1 MGKREIMRSSAG
13 DAGQDNELLDYERD
27 HLARVRAGLAECMV
41 LLRKDG
47 SFPLEA
53 PCKLAAF
60 GSGVRH
66 SVKGGTGSGD
76 VNAHVVVDIER
87 GLLDAGFELT
97 SAAWLDAYDER
108 RLEAKAAFR
117 KQLKRE
123 ARAAGDS
130 VITYAMGAVMPE
142 PDYDIPLDYS
152 ADAAIYVLS
161 RISGEGSDRKPV
173 AGDVLLTATE
183 IRDILA
189 LDERYERFVLVLNT
203 GGPVDL
209 GPVKD
214 VGNILVLSQ
223 LGSEMG
229 NALADV
235 LLGRAN
241 PSGKLATTWS
251 AWEDYCPD
259 IEVGGL
265 DDTPYREGVY
275 VGYRY
280 FDTVG
285 KQALF
290 PFGFGLSYTEFE
302 LGEAS
307 VALDGSRAIVS
318 VDVANVGGFA
328 GKEVVQVYV
337 TAPERELGKPWQE
350 LAGFAKTGLLQPGAT
365 ERVEVSFDFAEL
377 ASYHEEARAYVL
389 EAGDYVVRLGTCS
402 ADAQAIAVA
411 VLPRG
416 VLTRTVRSIVAPA
429 EIEEVVYERAV
440 RDDSYAGLPRLML
453 DHGSFPSTGVVY
465 CVEPV
470 VGDGAGPVVGRA
482 VDPMV
487 DCAGYLAADSV
498 DNPAVDSVV
507 ASLSDEELA
516 YAGVGHF
523 SGMGGLLAVV
533 GNASTLVAGAAG
545 ETTSH
550 LRSVGFEPVVMAD
563 GPAGLRLAREFYRDD
578 KGAHSLGAGS
588 IPEGI
593 LDVLSAPVRAVATR
607 LLGGKKPPRGAEVLH
622 QYCTALPIGTAIAQ
636 SWNLEYARTCGDVVG
651 VEMERFGVHL
661 WLAPALNIHRSV
673 LCGRNFEYFSEDPL
687 VSGKVA
693 AALVNGVQAHP
704 GRGATIKH
712 FAANN
717 QETNRYFNNSRVSER
732 ALREIY
738 LKGFQ
743 ICIRE
748 SRPAAVMT
756 SYNLVN
762 GVHTSE
768 SRGLTEDYLRA
779 ECGFDGV
786 VMTDWVLPLKN
797 RGERWPIARAGR
809 VATAGGDLFMPG
821 SKHDFKDILAALSS
835 GELDRHQLEVNATR
849 VLRMSRKLLEGPR
862 LGFGYLGSDPK

>member
-1 MGKREIMRSSAG
+1 MHGS
-13 DAGQDNELLDYERD
+13 DLLDYERD
-27 HLARVRAGLAECMV
+27 HLARVQAGLAECMV

-53 PCKLAAF
+53 PCKLAAL
-60 GSGVRH
+60 GNGVRH

-87 GLLDAGFELT
+87 GLVDAGFELT
-97 SAAWLDAYDER
+97 STAWLDAYDER

-123 ARAAGDS
+123 AKAAGDS
-130 VITYAMGAVMPE
+130 IITYAMGAIMPE
-142 PDYDIPLDYS
+142 PDYSIPLDYS

-161 RISGEGSDRKPV
+161 RISGEGSDRKPI
-173 AGDVLLTATE
+173 AGDVLLTPTE
-183 IRDILA
+183 IRDIQVLN
-189 LDERYERFVLVLNT
+189 ERYERFMLMLNT

-209 GPVKD
+209 SPVKD

-235 LLGRAN
+235 LLGKAN

-259 IEVGGL
+259 IEVGNL

-285 KQALF
+285 KRVLF

-302 LGEAS
+302 LGEAAVS
-307 VALDGSRAIVS
+307 LDDSCATVS
-318 VDVANVGGFA
+318 VDVTNIGDFA

-337 TAPERELGKPWQE
+337 TAPERELKKPWQE
-350 LAGFAKTGLLQPGAT
+350 LAGFAKTGLLQPGAA
-365 ERVEVSFDFAEL
+365 ERVEVSFDFANL
-377 ASYHEEARAYVL
+377 ASFSEEACAYVL
-389 EAGDYVVRLGTCS
+389 EAGEYVVRLGTCS
-402 ADAQAIAVA
+402 ADAQAAAVV

-416 VLTRTVRSIVAPA
+416 VLVRTVRSVVAPA

-440 RDDSYAGLPRLML
+440 CDDSLVELPRLML
-453 DHGSFPSTGVVY
+453 DPESFLTVDVAY
-465 CVEPV
+465 DVEPE
-470 VGDGAGPVVGRA
+470 
-482 VDPMV
+482 
-487 DCAGYLAADSV
+487 
-498 DNPAVDSVV
+498 VDSVV
-507 ASLSDEELA
+507 AMLSDRELA
-516 YAGVGHF
+516 FANVGRF
-523 SGMGGLLAVV
+523 SGRGGLLAVI

-545 ETTSH
+545 EITSH
-550 LRSVGFEPVVMAD
+550 LRSVGFESVVMAD
-563 GPAGLRLAREFYRDD
+563 GPAGLRLAREFYRDE

-588 IPEGI
+588 IPTGI
-593 LDVLSAPVRAVATR
+593 LDVLSAPVRAVAMA
-607 LLGGKKPPRGAEVLH
+607 LLGGKKPPRGAEVLN
-622 QYCTALPIGTAIAQ
+622 QYCTALPIGMAIAQ
-636 SWNLEYARTCGDVVG
+636 SWDLDYARTCGDIVG
-651 VEMERFGVHL
+651 AEMERFGVHL

-687 VSGKVA
+687 VSGRMA

-717 QETNRYFNNSRVSER
+717 QETNRYFNNSCVSER
-732 ALREIY
+732 TLREIY
-738 LKGFQ
+738 LRGFE

-762 GVHTSE
+762 GTHTSE
-768 SRGLTEDYLRA
+768 SRGLTENYLRA
-779 ECGFDGV
+779 ECGFEGV

-809 VATAGGDLFMPG
+809 VAAAGGDLFMPG
-821 SKHDFKDILAALSS
+821 SKSDFDDILAALAS
-835 GELDRHQLEVNATR
+835 GDLDRHQLEVNATR
-849 VLRMSRKLLEGPR
+849 VLRLSQNQNQTLTR
-862 LGFGYLGSDPK
+862 

>member
-1 MGKREIMRSSAG
+1 MHGI
-13 DAGQDNELLDYERD
+13 DLLDYERD

-60 GSGVRH
+60 GNGVRH

-76 VNAHVVVDIER
+76 VNAHAVVDIER
-87 GLLDAGFELT
+87 GLANAGFELAST
-97 SAAWLDAYDER
+97 TWLDAYDER

-123 ARAAGDS
+123 AKAAGDN
-130 VITYAMGAVMPE
+130 VITYAMGAIMPE
-142 PDYDIPLDYS
+142 PDYSIPLDYS

-161 RISGEGSDRKPV
+161 RISGEGSDRKPI
-173 AGDVLLTATE
+173 AGDVLLTSTE
-183 IRDILA
+183 IRDIQVLN
-189 LDERYERFVLVLNT
+189 ERYERFMLVLNT

-209 GPVKD
+209 SPVKD

-235 LLGRAN
+235 LLGKAN

-251 AWEDYCPD
+251 AWSDYCPD
-259 IEVGGL
+259 IEVGNL

-285 KQALF
+285 KRALF

-302 LGEAS
+302 LGEAA
-307 VALDGSRAIVS
+307 VVLDGSCATVS
-318 VDVANVGGFA
+318 VDVTNVGDFA

-337 TAPERELGKPWQE
+337 TAPERELKKPWQE

-365 ERVEVSFDFAEL
+365 ERVEVSFDFADL
-377 ASYHEEARAYVL
+377 ASFSEDACAYVL
-389 EAGDYVVRLGTCS
+389 EAGEYVVRLGTCS
-402 ADAQAIAVA
+402 ADAQAAAAV

-416 VLTRTVRSIVAPA
+416 ILVRTVRSVVAPA
-429 EIEEVVYERAV
+429 EIEEVVYERAP
-440 RDDSYAGLPRLML
+440 RDDSLAQLPRLML
-453 DHGSFPSTGVVY
+453 DPESFLTVDVAY
-465 CVEPV
+465 DVEPEV
-470 VGDGAGPVVGRA
+470 DSTVAMLSDRELAFANVGR
-482 VDPMV
+482 
-487 DCAGYLAADSV
+487 
-498 DNPAVDSVV
+498 
-507 ASLSDEELA
+507 
-516 YAGVGHF
+516 F
-523 SGMGGLLAVV
+523 SGRGGLLAVI

-545 ETTSH
+545 EITSH

-563 GPAGLRLAREFYRDD
+563 GPAGLRLAREFYRDE

-588 IPEGI
+588 IPTGI
-593 LDVLSAPVRAVATR
+593 LDVLSAPVRAVAMA

-636 SWNLEYARTCGDVVG
+636 SWNLDYARTCGDIVG
-651 VEMERFGVHL
+651 AEMERFGVHL

-687 VSGKVA
+687 VSGRMA

-717 QETNRYFNNSRVSER
+717 QETNRYFNNSCVSER
-732 ALREIY
+732 TLREIY
-738 LKGFQ
+738 LRGFE

-762 GVHTSE
+762 GTHTSE
-768 SRGLTEDYLRA
+768 SRGLTENYLRA
-779 ECGFDGV
+779 ECGFEGV

-797 RGERWPIARAGR
+797 RGKRWPIARVGR
-809 VATAGGDLFMPG
+809 VAAAGGDLFMPG
-821 SKHDFKDILAALSS
+821 SKSDFDDILAALAS
-835 GELDRHQLEVNATR
+835 GDLDRHQLEVNATR
-849 VLRMSRKLLEGPR
+849 VLRLSQNRNQTLTW
-862 LGFGYLGSDPK
+862 

>member
-1 MGKREIMRSSAG
+1 MHGS
-13 DAGQDNELLDYERD
+13 DLLDYERD

-60 GSGVRH
+60 GNGVRH

-76 VNAHVVVDIER
+76 VNAHAVVDIER
-87 GLLDAGFELT
+87 GLVDAGFELT
-97 SAAWLDAYDER
+97 STTWLDAYDER
-108 RLEAKAAFR
+108 RLEAKVAFR

-123 ARAAGDS
+123 AKAAGDN

-142 PDYDIPLDYS
+142 PDYSIPLDYS

-161 RISGEGSDRKPV
+161 RISGEGSDRKPI
-173 AGDVLLTATE
+173 AGDVLLTSTE
-183 IRDILA
+183 IRDIQVLN
-189 LDERYERFVLVLNT
+189 ERYERFMLVLNT

-209 GPVKD
+209 SPVKD

-235 LLGRAN
+235 LLGKAN

-251 AWEDYCPD
+251 AWSDYCPD
-259 IEVGGL
+259 IEVGNL

-285 KQALF
+285 KRALF

-302 LGEAS
+302 LGEAT
-307 VALDGSRAIVS
+307 VVLDGSCATVS
-318 VDVANVGGFA
+318 VDVTNVGDFA

-337 TAPERELGKPWQE
+337 TAPERELKKPWQE
-350 LAGFAKTGLLQPGAT
+350 LAGFAKTDLLQPGAT
-365 ERVEVSFDFAEL
+365 ERVEVSFDFADM
-377 ASYHEEARAYVL
+377 ASFSEDACAYVL
-389 EAGDYVVRLGTCS
+389 EAGEYVVRMGTCS
-402 ADAQAIAVA
+402 ADARPAAAV

-416 VLTRTVRSIVAPA
+416 ILVRTVRSVVAPA
-429 EIEEVVYERAV
+429 EIEEVVYKRAV
-440 RDDSYAGLPRLML
+440 CDDSLVELPRLML
-453 DHGSFPSTGVVY
+453 DPESFLTVDVAY
-465 CVEPV
+465 DVEPEV
-470 VGDGAGPVVGRA
+470 NSAVAMLSDRELAFANVGR
-482 VDPMV
+482 
-487 DCAGYLAADSV
+487 
-498 DNPAVDSVV
+498 
-507 ASLSDEELA
+507 
-516 YAGVGHF
+516 F
-523 SGMGGLLAVV
+523 SGRGGLLAVI

-545 ETTSH
+545 EITSH

-588 IPEGI
+588 IPTGI
-593 LDVLSAPVRAVATR
+593 LDVLSAPVRAVAMA

-636 SWNLEYARTCGDVVG
+636 SWNLDYARTCGDIVG
-651 VEMERFGVHL
+651 AEMERFGVHL

-687 VSGKVA
+687 VSGRMA

-717 QETNRYFNNSRVSER
+717 QETNRYFNNSCVSER

-738 LKGFQ
+738 LRGFE

-762 GVHTSE
+762 GTHTSE

-797 RGERWPIARAGR
+797 RGERWPIARADR
-809 VATAGGDLFMPG
+809 VAAAGGDLFMPG
-821 SKHDFKDILAALSS
+821 SKSDFDDILAALAS
-835 GELDRHQLEVNATR
+835 GDLDRHQLEVNATR
-849 VLRMSRKLLEGPR
+849 VLRLSQNQNQTLTW
-862 LGFGYLGSDPK
+862 

>member
-1 MGKREIMRSSAG
+1 MSERETTRL
-13 DAGQDNELLDYERD
+13 DDELLDYERE
-27 HLARVRAGLAECMV
+27 HLARIRAGLAECMV
-41 LLRKDG
+41 LLRKNG
-47 SFPLEA
+47 GFPLEA
-53 PCKLAAF
+53 PCRLAAF
-60 GSGVRH
+60 GGGVRH
-66 SVKGGTGSGD
+66 GVKGGTGSGE
-76 VNAHVVVDIER
+76 VNAHVVVGIER

-97 SAAWLDAYDER
+97 SATWLDAYDKCR
-108 RLEAKAAFR
+108 IAAKTAFR

-123 ARAAGDS
+123 AKAARDN
-130 VITYAMGAVMPE
+130 VISYAMGAVMPE

-161 RISGEGSDRKPV
+161 RISGEGSDRRPV

-189 LDERYERFVLVLNT
+189 LNEHYDRFMLVLNT

-251 AWEDYCPD
+251 AWGDYCPD
-259 IEVGGL
+259 IDMGGL

-285 KQALF
+285 KRALF
-290 PFGFGLSYTEFE
+290 PFGFGMSYTEFE

-307 VALDGSRAIVS
+307 VEPDGSHAIVS
-318 VDVANVGGFA
+318 VDVENAGGFA

-337 TAPERELGKPWQE
+337 TAPERELVKPWQE

-365 ERVEVSFDFAEL
+365 ERVEVPFDFAEL

-389 EAGDYVVRLGTCS
+389 EAGEYVVRIGTSS
-402 ADAQAIAVA
+402 ADARAIAVA

-416 VLTRTVRSIVAPA
+416 VLVRTVRSIVAPA

-440 RDDSYAGLPRLML
+440 RDDSYEGLPRLML
-453 DHGSFPSTGVVY
+453 DPGSFPTVDVAY
-465 CVEPV
+465 DAEPV
-470 VGDGAGPVVGRA
+470 IGDGAGP
-482 VDPMV
+482 
-487 DCAGYLAADSV
+487 AADSV
-498 DNPAVDSVV
+498 GNPAVDPAV

-545 ETTSH
+545 ETTSR
-550 LRSVGFEPVVMAD
+550 LRSAGFDPIVMAD
-563 GPAGLRLAREFYRDD
+563 GPAGLRLAREFYRDG
-578 KGAHSLGAGS
+578 KGAHSLNADS

-593 LDVLSAPVRAVATR
+593 LDVLSAPVRAVATA
-607 LLGGKKPPRGAEVLH
+607 LLGGKKPPRGAEVLN

-636 SWNLEYARTCGDVVG
+636 SWNPEYARTCGDVVG
-651 VEMERFGVHL
+651 TEMERYDVHL

-687 VSGKVA
+687 VSGKMA
-693 AALVNGVQAHP
+693 AALVSGVQAHP

-717 QETNRYFNNSRVSER
+717 QETNRYFNNSCVSER

-738 LKGFQ
+738 LKGFH
-743 ICIRE
+743 ICICE

-762 GVHTSE
+762 GTHTSE
-768 SRGLTEDYLRA
+768 SRGLIEDYLRV

-809 VATAGGDLFMPG
+809 VAAAGGDLFMPG
-821 SKHDFKDILAALSS
+821 SKGDFKDILAALSS
-835 GELDRHQLEVNATR
+835 GQLDRRQLEVNATR
-849 VLRMSRKLLEGPR
+849 VLRMSQNLNQTLTDQTLTR
-862 LGFGYLGSDPK
+862 

>member
-1 MGKREIMRSSAG
+1 MHGS
-13 DAGQDNELLDYERD
+13 DLLDYERD
-27 HLARVRAGLAECMV
+27 HLARVQAGLAECMV

-53 PCKLAAF
+53 PCKLAAL
-60 GSGVRH
+60 GNGVRH

-87 GLLDAGFELT
+87 GLVDAGFELT
-97 SAAWLDAYDER
+97 STAWLDAYDER

-123 ARAAGDS
+123 AKAAGDS
-130 VITYAMGAVMPE
+130 IITYAMGAVMPE
-142 PDYDIPLDYS
+142 PDYSIPLDYS

-161 RISGEGSDRKPV
+161 RISGEGSDRKPI
-173 AGDVLLTATE
+173 AGDVLLTPTE
-183 IRDILA
+183 IRDIQVLN
-189 LDERYERFVLVLNT
+189 ERYERFMLMLNT

-209 GPVKD
+209 SPVKD

-235 LLGRAN
+235 LLGKAN

-259 IEVGGL
+259 IEVGNL

-285 KQALF
+285 KRVLF

-302 LGEAS
+302 LGEAAVS
-307 VALDGSRAIVS
+307 LDDSCATVS
-318 VDVANVGGFA
+318 VDVTNIGDFA

-337 TAPERELGKPWQE
+337 TAPERELKKPWQE
-350 LAGFAKTGLLQPGAT
+350 LAGFAKTGLLQPGAA
-365 ERVEVSFDFAEL
+365 ERVEVSFDFANL
-377 ASYHEEARAYVL
+377 ASFSEEACAYVL
-389 EAGDYVVRLGTCS
+389 EAGEYVVRLGTCS
-402 ADAQAIAVA
+402 ADAQAAAVV

-416 VLTRTVRSIVAPA
+416 VLVRTVRSVVAPA

-440 RDDSYAGLPRLML
+440 CDDSLVELPRLML
-453 DHGSFPSTGVVY
+453 DPESFLTVDVAY
-465 CVEPV
+465 DVEPE
-470 VGDGAGPVVGRA
+470 
-482 VDPMV
+482 
-487 DCAGYLAADSV
+487 
-498 DNPAVDSVV
+498 VDSVV
-507 ASLSDEELA
+507 AMLSDRELA
-516 YAGVGHF
+516 FANVGRF
-523 SGMGGLLAVV
+523 SGRGGLLAVI

-545 ETTSH
+545 EITSH
-550 LRSVGFEPVVMAD
+550 LRSVGFESVVMAD
-563 GPAGLRLAREFYRDD
+563 GPAGLRLAREFYRDE

-588 IPEGI
+588 IPTGI
-593 LDVLSAPVRAVATR
+593 LDVLSAPVRAVAMA
-607 LLGGKKPPRGAEVLH
+607 LLGGKKPPRGAEVLN
-622 QYCTALPIGTAIAQ
+622 QYCTALPIGMAIAQ
-636 SWNLEYARTCGDVVG
+636 SWDLDYARTCGDIVG
-651 VEMERFGVHL
+651 AEMERFGVHL

-687 VSGKVA
+687 VSGRMA

-717 QETNRYFNNSRVSER
+717 QETNRYFNNSCVSER
-732 ALREIY
+732 TLREIY
-738 LKGFQ
+738 LRGFE

-762 GVHTSE
+762 GTHTSE
-768 SRGLTEDYLRA
+768 SRGLTENYLRA
-779 ECGFDGV
+779 ECGFEGV

-809 VATAGGDLFMPG
+809 VAAAGGDLFMPG
-821 SKHDFKDILAALSS
+821 SKSDFDDILAALAS
-835 GELDRHQLEVNATR
+835 GDLDRHQLEVNATR
-849 VLRMSRKLLEGPR
+849 VLRLSQNQNQTLTR
-862 LGFGYLGSDPK
+862 

>member
-1 MGKREIMRSSAG
+1 MHGS
-13 DAGQDNELLDYERD
+13 DLLDYERD
-27 HLARVRAGLAECMV
+27 HLARVQAGLAECMV

-47 SFPLEA
+47 LFPLQV

-60 GSGVRH
+60 GNGVRH

-76 VNAHVVVDIER
+76 VNAHAVVDIER
-87 GLLDAGFELT
+87 GLVDAGFELT
-97 SAAWLDAYDER
+97 STTWLDAYDER

-123 ARAAGDS
+123 AKAAGDNI
-130 VITYAMGAVMPE
+130 ITYAMGAIMPE
-142 PDYDIPLDYS
+142 PDYSIPLDYS
-152 ADAAIYVLS
+152 ADGAIYVLS
-161 RISGEGSDRKPV
+161 RISGEGSDRKPI
-173 AGDVLLTATE
+173 AGDVLLTSTE
-183 IRDILA
+183 VRDILA
-189 LDERYERFVLVLNT
+189 LNERYERFMLVLNT

-209 GPVKD
+209 SPVKD

-235 LLGRAN
+235 LLGKAN

-259 IEVGGL
+259 IEVGNL

-285 KQALF
+285 KRALF
-290 PFGFGLSYTEFE
+290 PFGFGLSYTDFE
-302 LGEAS
+302 LGEAA
-307 VALDGSRAIVS
+307 VVLDGSCATVS
-318 VDVANVGGFA
+318 VDVTNVGDFA

-337 TAPERELGKPWQE
+337 TAPERELKKPWQE

-365 ERVEVSFDFAEL
+365 ERVEVSFDFADL
-377 ASYHEEARAYVL
+377 ASFSEEACAYVL
-389 EAGDYVVRLGTCS
+389 EAGEYVVRLGTCS
-402 ADAQAIAVA
+402 ADAQPAAVV

-416 VLTRTVRSIVAPA
+416 VLVRMVRSVVAPA
-429 EIEEVVYERAV
+429 EIEEVVYERAP
-440 RDDSYAGLPRLML
+440 RDNSLVDLPWLML
-453 DHGSFPSTGVVY
+453 DPESFLTVDVAYDVELGVDSAVAMLSDR
-465 CVEPV
+465 EL
-470 VGDGAGPVVGRA
+470 AFANVGR
-482 VDPMV
+482 
-487 DCAGYLAADSV
+487 
-498 DNPAVDSVV
+498 
-507 ASLSDEELA
+507 
-516 YAGVGHF
+516 F
-523 SGMGGLLAVV
+523 SGRGGLLAVI

-545 ETTSH
+545 EITSH

-563 GPAGLRLAREFYRDD
+563 GPAGLRLAREFYRDE

-588 IPEGI
+588 IPTGI
-593 LDVLSAPVRAVATR
+593 LDVLSAPVRAVAMA
-607 LLGGKKPPRGAEVLH
+607 LLGGKKPPRGAEVLN

-636 SWNLEYARTCGDVVG
+636 SWNLDYARTCGDIVG
-651 VEMERFGVHL
+651 AEMERFGVHL

-687 VSGKVA
+687 VSGRMA

-717 QETNRYFNNSRVSER
+717 QETNRYFNNSCVSER

-738 LKGFQ
+738 LRGFE

-748 SRPAAVMT
+748 SRPAAAMT

-762 GVHTSE
+762 GTHTSE

-779 ECGFDGV
+779 ECGFEGV

-797 RGERWPIARAGR
+797 RGKRWPIARAGR
-809 VATAGGDLFMPG
+809 VAAAGGDLFMPG
-821 SKHDFKDILAALSS
+821 SKRDFDDILAALAS

-849 VLRMSRKLLEGPR
+849 VLRLSQNQNQTLTR
-862 LGFGYLGSDPK
+862 

>member
-1 MGKREIMRSSAG
+1 
-13 DAGQDNELLDYERD
+13 
-27 HLARVRAGLAECMV
+27 
-41 LLRKDG
+41 
-47 SFPLEA
+47 
-53 PCKLAAF
+53 
-60 GSGVRH
+60 VRH

-87 GLLDAGFELT
+87 GLVDAGFELT
-97 SAAWLDAYDER
+97 STAWLDAYDER
-108 RLEAKAAFR
+108 RLDAKAAFR

-123 ARAAGDS
+123 AKAAGDS
-130 VITYAMGAVMPE
+130 IITYAMGAIMPE
-142 PDYDIPLDYS
+142 PDYSIPLDYS

-161 RISGEGSDRKPV
+161 RISGEGSDRKPI
-173 AGDVLLTATE
+173 AGDVLLTSTE
-183 IRDILA
+183 IRDIQVLN
-189 LDERYERFVLVLNT
+189 ERYERFMLVLNT

-209 GPVKD
+209 SPVKD
-214 VGNILVLSQ
+214 VANILVLSQ

-235 LLGRAN
+235 LLGKAN

-259 IEVGGL
+259 IEVGNL
-265 DDTPYREGVY
+265 DDTSYRESVY

-285 KQALF
+285 KRALF

-302 LGEAS
+302 LGEAA
-307 VALDGSRAIVS
+307 VVLDGSCATVS
-318 VDVANVGGFA
+318 VDVKNIGDFA

-337 TAPERELGKPWQE
+337 TAPECELKKPWQE
-350 LAGFAKTGLLQPGAT
+350 LAGFAKTNLLQPGAT
-365 ERVEVSFDFAEL
+365 ERVEVSFDFADL
-377 ASYHEEARAYVL
+377 ASFSEEACAYVL
-389 EAGDYVVRLGTCS
+389 EAGEYVVRLGTCS
-402 ADAQAIAVA
+402 ADVQPAAV
-411 VLPRG
+411 VVMPRG
-416 VLTRTVRSIVAPA
+416 ILVRTVQSVVAPA
-429 EIEEVVYERAV
+429 EIDEVVYERAQ
-440 RDDSYAGLPRLML
+440 RDDSLAQLPRLAL
-453 DHGSFPSTGVVY
+453 DPKSFPTEDVTY
-465 CVEPV
+465 DVEPE
-470 VGDGAGPVVGRA
+470 
-482 VDPMV
+482 
-487 DCAGYLAADSV
+487 
-498 DNPAVDSVV
+498 VDSVV
-507 ASLSDEELA
+507 AMLSDRELA
-516 YAGVGHF
+516 FANVGRF
-523 SGMGGLLAVV
+523 SGRGGLLAVI

-563 GPAGLRLAREFYRDD
+563 GPAGLRLAREFYRDE

-588 IPEGI
+588 IPSGI
-593 LDVLSAPVRAVATR
+593 LDVLSAPVRAVAMAF
-607 LLGGKKPPRGAEVLH
+607 LGGKKPPRGTEVLN

-636 SWNLEYARTCGDVVG
+636 SWNLDYAHTCGDIVG
-651 VEMERFGVHL
+651 AEMERFGVHL
-661 WLAPALNIHRSV
+661 WLAPALNIHRSA

-687 VSGKVA
+687 VSGKMA

-717 QETNRYFNNSRVSER
+717 QETNRYFNNSCVSER

-738 LKGFQ
+738 LRGFE

-762 GVHTSE
+762 GTHTSE
-768 SRGLTEDYLRA
+768 SRGLTEDYLRS

-797 RGERWPIARAGR
+797 RGERWPIARADC
-809 VATAGGDLFMPG
+809 VAAAGGDLFMPG
-821 SKHDFKDILAALSS
+821 SKRDFDDILAALAS
-835 GELDRHQLEVNATR
+835 GELDRNQLEANATR
-849 VLRMSRKLLEGPR
+849 VLRLSQNQNQTLTR
-862 LGFGYLGSDPK
+862 

>member
-1 MGKREIMRSSAG
+1 MSGRGWNMHNS
-13 DAGQDNELLDYERD
+13 DLFDYERD

-41 LLRKDG
+41 LLCKDG

-60 GSGVRH
+60 GNGVRH
-66 SVKGGTGSGD
+66 SVKGGSGSGD
-76 VNAHVVVDIER
+76 VNAHVEIGIER
-87 GLLDAGFELT
+87 GLADAGFELT
-97 SAAWLDAYDER
+97 STVWLDTYDKCR
-108 RLEAKAAFR
+108 SEAETAFR
-117 KQLKRE
+117 RQLKRE
-123 ARAAGDS
+123 AIVAGENI
-130 VITYAMGAVMPE
+130 ITYAMGVVMPE
-142 PDYDIPLDYS
+142 PDYSIPLDSS

-161 RISGEGSDRKPV
+161 RISGEGSDRRPI
-173 AGDVLLTATE
+173 AGDVLLTSTE
-183 IRDILA
+183 VRDILA
-189 LDERYERFVLVLNT
+189 LNERYERFMLVLNT

-209 GPVKD
+209 SPVKD

-235 LLGRAN
+235 LLGNAN
-241 PSGKLATTWS
+241 PSGKLAATWS

-259 IEVGGL
+259 IAMGNL

-285 KQALF
+285 KRALF

-302 LGEAS
+302 LGEAA
-307 VALDGSRAIVS
+307 VALDGSRATVS
-318 VDVANVGGFA
+318 VDVTNVGDFA

-337 TAPERELGKPWQE
+337 TAPERELKKPWQE
-350 LAGFAKTGLLQPGAT
+350 LAGFAKTGLLQQGAT
-365 ERVEVSFDFAEL
+365 ERVEASFDFADL
-377 ASYHEEARAYVL
+377 ASFSEEACAYVL
-389 EAGDYVVRLGTCS
+389 EAGEYVVRLGTCS
-402 ADAQAIAVA
+402 ADAQPAAVA

-416 VLTRTVRSIVAPA
+416 ILVRTVRSAVAPA
-429 EIEEVVYERAV
+429 EIEKVVYERAP
-440 RDDSYAGLPRLML
+440 RNDALDELPRLTL
-453 DHGSFPSTGVVY
+453 DPKSFPSVDVVY
-465 CVEPV
+465 DAE
-470 VGDGAGPVVGRA
+470 
-482 VDPMV
+482 
-487 DCAGYLAADSV
+487 SE
-498 DNPAVDSVV
+498 VDSVV
-507 ASLSDEELA
+507 ATLSDRELA
-516 YAGVGHF
+516 FANVGRF
-523 SGMGGLLAVV
+523 SEKGGLLAVI

-550 LRSVGFEPVVMAD
+550 LQSAGFEPVVMAD
-563 GPAGLRLAREFYRDD
+563 GPAGLRLAREFYRDE
-578 KGAHSLGAGS
+578 KGAHSLSEGP
-588 IPEGI
+588 IPSGV
-593 LDVLSAPVRAVATR
+593 LATLSAPARAIVMA
-607 LLGGKKPPRGAEVLH
+607 LLGGKKPPRGAEVLN
-622 QYCTALPIGTAIAQ
+622 QYCTALPIATAIAQ
-636 SWNLEYARTCGDVVG
+636 SWNLEYARTCGDIVG
-651 VEMERFGVHL
+651 AEMERFGVHL

-687 VSGKVA
+687 VSGKMA

-717 QETNRYFNNSRVSER
+717 QEMNRYYNNSQVSER

-738 LKGFQ
+738 LRGFE

-762 GVHTSE
+762 GTHTSE

-779 ECGFDGV
+779 ECGFEGV
-786 VMTDWVLPLKN
+786 VMTDWIHPLKN
-797 RGERWPIARAGR
+797 RGKRWPIARANR
-809 VATAGGDLFMPG
+809 VAAAGGDLFMPG
-821 SKHDFKDILAALSS
+821 SKRDFEDILAALAS

-849 VLRMSRKLLEGPR
+849 VLRLCQNQNQTLTR
-862 LGFGYLGSDPK
+862 

>member
-1 MGKREIMRSSAG
+1 MHGS
-13 DAGQDNELLDYERD
+13 DLLDYERD
-27 HLARVRAGLAECMV
+27 HLARVQAGLAECMV

-53 PCKLAAF
+53 PCKLAAL
-60 GSGVRH
+60 GNGVRH

-87 GLLDAGFELT
+87 GLVDAGFELT
-97 SAAWLDAYDER
+97 STAWLDAYDER

-123 ARAAGDS
+123 AKAAGDNI
-130 VITYAMGAVMPE
+130 ITYAMGAIMPE
-142 PDYDIPLDYS
+142 PDYSIPLDYS

-161 RISGEGSDRKPV
+161 RISGEGSDRKPI
-173 AGDVLLTATE
+173 AGDVLLTPTE
-183 IRDILA
+183 IRDIQVLN
-189 LDERYERFVLVLNT
+189 ERYERFMLMLNT

-209 GPVKD
+209 SPVKD

-235 LLGRAN
+235 LLGKAN

-259 IEVGGL
+259 IEVGNL

-285 KQALF
+285 KRVLF

-302 LGEAS
+302 LGEAAVS
-307 VALDGSRAIVS
+307 LDDSCATVS
-318 VDVANVGGFA
+318 VDVTNIGDFA

-337 TAPERELGKPWQE
+337 TAPERELKKPWQE
-350 LAGFAKTGLLQPGAT
+350 LAGFAKTGLLQPGAA
-365 ERVEVSFDFAEL
+365 ERVEVSFDFANL
-377 ASYHEEARAYVL
+377 ASFSEEACAYVL
-389 EAGDYVVRLGTCS
+389 EAGEYVVRLGTCS
-402 ADAQAIAVA
+402 ADAQAAAVV

-416 VLTRTVRSIVAPA
+416 VLVRTVRSVVAPA

-440 RDDSYAGLPRLML
+440 CDDSLVELPRLML
-453 DHGSFPSTGVVY
+453 DPESFLTVDVAY
-465 CVEPV
+465 DVEPE
-470 VGDGAGPVVGRA
+470 
-482 VDPMV
+482 
-487 DCAGYLAADSV
+487 
-498 DNPAVDSVV
+498 VDSVV
-507 ASLSDEELA
+507 AMLSDRELA
-516 YAGVGHF
+516 FANVGRF
-523 SGMGGLLAVV
+523 SGRGGLLAVI

-545 ETTSH
+545 EITSH
-550 LRSVGFEPVVMAD
+550 LRSVGFESVVMAD
-563 GPAGLRLAREFYRDD
+563 GPAGLRLAREFYRDE

-588 IPEGI
+588 IPTGI
-593 LDVLSAPVRAVATR
+593 LDVLSAPVRAVAMA
-607 LLGGKKPPRGAEVLH
+607 LLGGKKPPRGAEVLN
-622 QYCTALPIGTAIAQ
+622 QYCTALPIGMAIAQ
-636 SWNLEYARTCGDVVG
+636 SWDLDYARTCGDIVG
-651 VEMERFGVHL
+651 AEMERFGVHL

-687 VSGKVA
+687 VSGRMA

-717 QETNRYFNNSRVSER
+717 QETNRYFNNSCVSER
-732 ALREIY
+732 TLREIY
-738 LKGFQ
+738 LRGFE

-762 GVHTSE
+762 GTHTSE
-768 SRGLTEDYLRA
+768 SRGLTENYLRA
-779 ECGFDGV
+779 ECGFEGV

-809 VATAGGDLFMPG
+809 VAAAGGDLFMPG
-821 SKHDFKDILAALSS
+821 SKSDFDDILAALAS
-835 GELDRHQLEVNATR
+835 GDLDRHQLEVNATR
-849 VLRMSRKLLEGPR
+849 VLRLSQNQNQTLTR
-862 LGFGYLGSDPK
+862 

>member
-1 MGKREIMRSSAG
+1 MNGS
-13 DAGQDNELLDYERD
+13 DLLDYERD

-53 PCKLAAF
+53 PYKLAAF
-60 GSGVRH
+60 GNGVRH

-87 GLLDAGFELT
+87 GLVDAGFELT
-97 SAAWLDAYDER
+97 STAWLDAYDER

-123 ARAAGDS
+123 AKAAGDNI
-130 VITYAMGAVMPE
+130 ITYAMGAIMPE
-142 PDYDIPLDYS
+142 PDYSIPLDYS

-161 RISGEGSDRKPV
+161 RISGEGSDRKPI
-173 AGDVLLTATE
+173 AGDVLFTSTE
-183 IRDILA
+183 IRDIQVLN
-189 LDERYERFVLVLNT
+189 ERYERFMLVLNT

-209 GPVKD
+209 SPVKD
-214 VGNILVLSQ
+214 VGNILVLPQ

-235 LLGRAN
+235 LLGKAN

-251 AWEDYCPD
+251 AWSDYCPD
-259 IEVGGL
+259 IEVGNL

-285 KQALF
+285 KRALF

-302 LGEAS
+302 LGE
-307 VALDGSRAIVS
+307 VAVVLDGSCATVS
-318 VDVANVGGFA
+318 VDVANVGDFA

-337 TAPERELGKPWQE
+337 TAPEHELKKPWQE
-350 LAGFAKTGLLQPGAT
+350 LAGFAKTGLIQPGAT
-365 ERVEVSFDFAEL
+365 ERVEVSFDFADL
-377 ASYHEEARAYVL
+377 ASYSEEACAYVL
-389 EAGDYVVRLGTCS
+389 EAGEYVVRMGTCS
-402 ADAQAIAVA
+402 ADARPAAAV

-416 VLTRTVRSIVAPA
+416 VLVRTVRSVVAPS
-429 EIEEVVYERAV
+429 EIEEVVYERAP
-440 RDDSYAGLPRLML
+440 RDDSLVDFPWLML
-453 DHGSFPSTGVVY
+453 DPESFLTVDVAY
-465 CVEPV
+465 DVEPE
-470 VGDGAGPVVGRA
+470 
-482 VDPMV
+482 
-487 DCAGYLAADSV
+487 
-498 DNPAVDSVV
+498 VDSVV
-507 ASLSDEELA
+507 AMLSDRELA
-516 YAGVGHF
+516 FANVGRF
-523 SGMGGLLAVV
+523 PGRGGLLAVI

-545 ETTSH
+545 EITSH

-588 IPEGI
+588 IPTGI
-593 LDVLSAPVRAVATR
+593 LDVLSAPVRAVAMA

-636 SWNLEYARTCGDVVG
+636 SWNLDYARTCGDIIG
-651 VEMERFGVHL
+651 AEMERFGVHL

-687 VSGKVA
+687 VSGRMA

-704 GRGATIKH
+704 GRGAMIKH

-717 QETNRYFNNSRVSER
+717 QETNRYFNNSCVSER

-738 LKGFQ
+738 LRGFE

-762 GVHTSE
+762 GTHTSE

-779 ECGFDGV
+779 ECGFEGV

-797 RGERWPIARAGR
+797 RGERWPIAQAGR
-809 VATAGGDLFMPG
+809 VAAASGDLFMPG
-821 SKHDFKDILAALSS
+821 SKRDFDDILAALAS
-835 GELDRHQLEVNATR
+835 GDLDRHQLEVNATR
-849 VLRMSRKLLEGPR
+849 VLRLSQ
-862 LGFGYLGSDPK
+862 D